1 MSDQQ
6 YQSIAGAWVYAVVT
20 MNECLTNNGG
30 CQQICVDTTDSY
42 FCMCRSGY
50 RIQPTNFNCP
60 GQTSV
65 TVVSTRNWTVA
76 EKPRDAAYHCKQMQC
91 FMHFVLNALILAH
104 SWRWIIFNKRLNTLH
119 RLLWNFY
126 WLYWHSPLCEC
137 DGRRTRVWMKLSI
150 LVCTNN

>member
-65 TVVSTRNWTVA
+65 TVVSTRNCMNCCRETARRCVSLQTNA
-76 EKPRDAAYHCKQMQC
+76 
-91 FMHFVLNALILAH
+91 VLYALRIKRPSCIFLTLNNFQQTSNTHATSIIMKFLLALMTQ
-104 SWRWIIFNKRLNTLH
+104 STM
-119 RLLWNFY
+119 
-126 WLYWHSPLCEC
+126 
-137 DGRRTRVWMKLSI
+137 RV
-150 LVCTNN
+150 